1 METAEWN
8 TGKQFSAKETALRK
22 VYKDSLLLLLL
33 LLLYIYIFYGVNTEK
48 QSRENGIKA
57 FQGCNGSG
65 LERYLR

>member
-33 LLLYIYIFYGVNTEK
+33 LLLLLYIYIFLWSEYRKTE
-48 QSRENGIKA
+48 SRKWNKGI
-57 FQGCNGSG
+57 SG
-65 LERYLR
+65 L